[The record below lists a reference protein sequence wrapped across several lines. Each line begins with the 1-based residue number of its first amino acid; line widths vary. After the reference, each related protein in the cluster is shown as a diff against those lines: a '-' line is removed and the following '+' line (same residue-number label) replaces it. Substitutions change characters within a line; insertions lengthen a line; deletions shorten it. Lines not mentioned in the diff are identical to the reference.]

1 MVIDSWSALGPKCCP
16 RAHNFILIG
25 GATFLREFWLLI
37 DVVIIGSLGLL
48 LVFFGNFWLFL
59 MMVWSNPKMAAKHQ
73 LSCFPNVDYLNLELT
88 TKKRIEKDSSK
99 AENGMLFQNLL
110 FGFPPFLV
118 FGGQFWYVEVKKWPT
133 ICFNLMLGFFL
144 DFLEPFFCQKWWG
157 FLAIFSLH
165 HHISKQL
172 GLLSLLLL
180 KSSGCLR

>member
-118 FGGQFWYVEVKKWPT
+118 FGGQFLVCRSKKMADY
-133 ICFNLMLGFFL
+133 NLRWCWVFWIFWSPYLL
-144 DFLEPFFCQKWWG
+144 DHDQNDV
-157 FLAIFSLH
+157 FLAIFWLH
-165 HHISKQL
+165 HQ
-172 GLLSLLLL
+172 
-180 KSSGCLR
+180 